1 MGRCE
6 GYTRIFQTM
15 KNYCCLRPHGCF
27 DSQILEDE
35 AGHNFEH
42 GVNFEHGPIREA
54 DGCLFCSLSV
64 GNMKLLRGILSFTLL
79 EIRTKVAMTVE
90 PPITKRPLKMQR
102 INCSQK

>member
-64 GNMKLLRGILSFTLL
+64 GNMKLLREYCLL
-79 EIRTKVAMTVE
+79 RSLKSDQGRKYSRTSRNQATTQNAK
-90 PPITKRPLKMQR
+90 
-102 INCSQK
+102 NYCSQK

>member
-42 GVNFEHGPIREA
+42 GVNFEHGPIR
-54 DGCLFCSLSV
+54 LFVLFSQCRKYEITQ
-64 GNMKLLRGILSFTLL
+64 GNIIVFY
-79 EIRTKVAMTVE
+79 A
-90 PPITKRPLKMQR
+90 P
-102 INCSQK
+102 